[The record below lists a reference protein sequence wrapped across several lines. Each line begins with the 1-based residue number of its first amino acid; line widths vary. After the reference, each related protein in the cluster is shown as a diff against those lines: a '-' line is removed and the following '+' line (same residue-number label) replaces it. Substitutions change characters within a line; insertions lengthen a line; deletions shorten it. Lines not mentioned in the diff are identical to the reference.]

1 VADSP
6 YKINEL
12 EMMLDDEV
20 GPDARYRAKGPAK
33 VHNEA
38 TEKSSREARKLLQI
52 EMSDARAL
60 KNRL

>member
-6 YKINEL
+6 HKINEL
-12 EMMLDDEV
+12 ELMLDDEI
-20 GPDARYRAKGPAK
+20 GPGGPSRAKGVAK
-33 VHNEA
+33 VHSEA
-38 TEKSSREARKLLQI
+38 AEKRSREARKLLQI